1 VERSRGRNDHLR
13 DAVVFSTW
21 DWDVFNVPE
30 RIALALA
37 SRGARVLYCAMPVSR
52 FHHSRAP
59 LREVARGIHRF
70 VPEYLGSKFS
80 SLPIIGNLQWEV
92 VARQIIAQAKALQ
105 LKDPVFLYSHV
116 ERMTALCKA
125 MRAARFPLVHIC
137 MDYPEAYQFELIEL
151 SDQTVVIPKTVFH
164 ELRAKYG
171 EKIQWI
177 PQSIH
182 LAAAF
187 QKNPVREEPDQLAA
201 IPRPRLG
208 YLGPIFARL
217 NLPILR
223 EFLLQNRNW
232 HFVYFGE
239 SNDLPAPNAHALA
252 WRSPEELA
260 KLVACFDVGLM
271 PYDCTEMK
279 NLHCSPLKLYD
290 YFLAGLPVAAT
301 PILAISEFKDLIY
314 AGSTAQELT
323 DAVNR
328 ALGEPPDSPKR
339 SLRRDVA
346 RAHSTDALGQRLEDV
361 LELLEKN
368 QGHIQ

>member
-1 VERSRGRNDHLR
+1 
-13 DAVVFSTW
+13 
-21 DWDVFNVPE
+21 
-30 RIALALA
+30 
-37 SRGARVLYCAMPVSR
+37 MPVSR

-59 LREVARGIHRF
+59 LREVARGVHRF

-92 VARQIIAQAKALQ
+92 VARQIIAHTKTLQ

-116 ERMTALCKA
+116 EHVTALCNA
-125 MRAARFPLVHIC
+125 MRAAGFPLVHIC

-151 SDQTVVIPKTVFH
+151 SDQTLVIPKAVFH

-182 LAAAF
+182 LPASF
-187 QKNPVREEPDQLAA
+187 QKSLAREEPAQLAA

-239 SNDLPAPNAHALA
+239 SNDLPAPNAHAMA
-252 WRSPEELA
+252 WQSPEELA
-260 KLVACFDVGLM
+260 KLVASFDVGLM

-290 YFLAGLPVAAT
+290 YFLAGLPVVAT

-314 AGSTAQELT
+314 SGSTAQELT
-323 DAVNR
+323 DAVIR

-339 SLRRDVA
+339 ALRRDVA

-361 LELLEKN
+361 LGLLRN
-368 QGHIQ
+368 YQGQIR

>member
-1 VERSRGRNDHLR
+1 
-13 DAVVFSTW
+13 
-21 DWDVFNVPE
+21 
-30 RIALALA
+30 
-37 SRGARVLYCAMPVSR
+37 MSR

-59 LREVARGIHRF
+59 LREVARGVHRF

-92 VARQIIAQAKALQ
+92 VARQIIAHVKTLQ

-116 ERMTALCKA
+116 EGMTALCKA
-125 MRAARFPLVHIC
+125 MRAAGFPLVHLC

-151 SDQTVVIPKTVFH
+151 SDQTVIIPKTVFH

-182 LAAAF
+182 LPASF
-187 QKNPVREEPDQLAA
+187 QKNPVREEPAQLAA

-217 NLPILR
+217 DLPMLR
-223 EFLLQNRNW
+223 EFLRQNRNW

-239 SNDLPAPNAHALA
+239 SNDLPVPNAHALA

-260 KLVACFDVGLM
+260 KLVASFDVGLM

-290 YFLAGLPVAAT
+290 YFLAGLPVVAT
-301 PILAISEFKDLIY
+301 PILAISEFQDLIY
-314 AGSTAQELT
+314 SGSTAQELT
-323 DAVNR
+323 DAVAR
-328 ALGEPPDSPKR
+328 ALEEPPDSPKR
-339 SLRRDVA
+339 SLRMDVA

-361 LELLEKN
+361 LKLLNGN
-368 QGHIQ
+368 QGQIQ

>member
-1 VERSRGRNDHLR
+1 MVL
-13 DAVVFSTW
+13 STW

-30 RIALALA
+30 RVALALA
-37 SRGARVLYCAMPVSR
+37 SRGARVLYCAMPVSG
-52 FHHSRAP
+52 FHYSTAP

-80 SLPIIGNLQWEV
+80 SLPVVGNLQWEA
-92 VARQIIAQAKALQ
+92 VARQILAHTKALQ

-116 ERMTALCKA
+116 ARMTALCNA
-125 MRAARFPLVHIC
+125 MRATGFPLVHIC

-151 SDQTVVIPKTVFH
+151 SDQTVVIPKAVFH
-164 ELRAKYG
+164 DLRAKYG

-177 PQSIH
+177 PQSVH
-182 LAAAF
+182 LSASF
-187 QKNPVREEPDQLAA
+187 QESSRYEEPAELAA

-223 EFLLQNRNW
+223 ELLMQNRNW

-239 SNDLPAPNAHALA
+239 SNDLPIPNAHAMA

-260 KLVACFDVGLM
+260 KLLPSFDVGMM

-290 YFLAGLPVAAT
+290 YFLAGLPVVAT
-301 PILAISEFKDLIY
+301 PILAISEFRDLIY
-314 AGSTAQELT
+314 SGSTGQELI
-323 DAVNR
+323 DAVVR
-328 ALGEPPDSPKR
+328 ALQEPPDSPKR
-339 SLRRDVA
+339 SLRMDVA
-346 RAHSTDALGQRLEDV
+346 RAHSTGALGQRLEDV
-361 LELLEKN
+361 LKLLEKN
-368 QGHIQ
+368 QGQIQ